1 MRPGRWSAAA
11 LAATLAACSV
21 NRDYAESRRV
31 LVDVGMSGEEVRR
44 AVGAPTRIVEV
55 PSVPGVAEQT
65 VRVWQYDVDRIPD
78 ASVILDL
85 VLAAGALVL
94 IGAMVAGGGGS
105 GLGGV
110 KVGGGG
116 GGGTRYRFWVG
127 FGADGR
133 VRGVTNLE
141 KVR

>member
-1 MRPGRWSAAA
+1 MRSGRWSAAV

-21 NRDYAESRRV
+21 SRDYAESRRV

-44 AVGAPTRIVEV
+44 AVGGPTRIVEV

-65 VRVWQYDVDRIPD
+65 VLVWQYDIDRIPD

-85 VLAAGALVL
+85 ALAAGALVL
-94 IGAMVAGGGGS
+94 VGALAAGGGGS

-110 KVGGGG
+110 KVGG

-141 KVR
+141 RVR